1 MNKKGVLGAGF
12 FLIILFVIAGLF
24 LKVMVIDKD
33 SQDNPENKNKTG
45 EFTIEKKG
53 FNFVAKYQFDNK
65 EVNMWDYKITGTL
78 PTPCHEVKTEEIVL
92 ESYPEQ
98 VSVLL
103 TITPPS
109 SDAVCIQVIKEFE
122 KEGTFQASEKAKV
135 SFLIEEE

>member
-53 FNFVAKYQFDNK
+53 FNFVANTSLR
-65 EVNMWDYKITGTL
+65 IRR
-78 PTPCHEVKTEEIVL
+78 
-92 ESYPEQ
+92 
-98 VSVLL
+98 
-103 TITPPS
+103 
-109 SDAVCIQVIKEFE
+109 
-122 KEGTFQASEKAKV
+122 
-135 SFLIEEE
+135 

>member
-33 SQDNPENKNKTG
+33 SQDNPENKNKAG

-53 FNFVAKYQFDNK
+53 FNFVAKYQFENK

>member
-1 MNKKGVLGAGF
+1 MNKKGVIGAGF

-53 FNFVAKYQFDNK
+53 FNFVAKYQFENK
-65 EVNMWDYKITGTL
+65 EANMWDYKITGTL

-109 SDAVCIQVIKEFE
+109 SDVVCIQVIKEFE

>member
-53 FNFVAKYQFDNK
+53 FNFVAKYQFENK

>member
-109 SDAVCIQVIKEFE
+109 SDVACIQVIKEFE

>member
-1 MNKKGVLGAGF
+1 MNKKGVIGAGF
-12 FLIILFVIAGLF
+12 FLILLFVIAGLF

-109 SDAVCIQVIKEFE
+109 SDVVCIQVIKEFE

>member
-1 MNKKGVLGAGF
+1 MNKKGVIGAGF

-24 LKVMVIDKD
+24 LKVMVIDKN
-33 SQDNPENKNKTG
+33 SQDNPGNDKRAG

-78 PTPCHEVKTEEIVL
+78 PTPCHQAKTEEIVL

-103 TITPPS
+103 TITPPAK
-109 SDAVCIQVIKEFE
+109 DVICTQVIQEVE
-122 KEGTFQASEKAKV
+122 KTGTFQASEKAKV
-135 SFLIEEE
+135 SFLVD

>member
-53 FNFVAKYQFDNK
+53 FNFVAKYQFENK

-103 TITPPS
+103 TITAPS
-109 SDAVCIQVIKEFE
+109 SDVACIQVIKEFE

>member
-1 MNKKGVLGAGF
+1 MNKKGVIGAGF

-24 LKVMVIDKD
+24 LKVMVIDKN
-33 SQDNPENKNKTG
+33 SQDNPGNDKRAG

-78 PTPCHEVKTEEIVL
+78 PTPCHQAKTEEIVL

-103 TITPPS
+103 TITAPS
-109 SDAVCIQVIKEFE
+109 SDVACIQVIKEFE